1 MVRTAD
7 GGVALSASTTTRHAP
22 RSPRG
27 RRASG
32 IQKNVG
38 DVASSPP
45 EVISGEAM
53 IDASPAA
60 ADRSDGSQAA
70 PGSAS

>member
-1 MVRTAD
+1 M
-7 GGVALSASTTTRHAP
+7 G
-22 RSPRG
+22 
-27 RRASG
+27 
-32 IQKNVG
+32 
-38 DVASSPP
+38 SSPP

-70 PGSAS
+70 PGSMS